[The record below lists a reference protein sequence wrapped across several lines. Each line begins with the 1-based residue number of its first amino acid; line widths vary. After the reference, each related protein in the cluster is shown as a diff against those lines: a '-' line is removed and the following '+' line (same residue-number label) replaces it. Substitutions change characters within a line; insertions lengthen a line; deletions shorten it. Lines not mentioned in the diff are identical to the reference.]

1 MPPDHLRSRLLAH
14 PPVAPAEPYATIP
27 RGDHL
32 YSPDLLAELP
42 EGSPKPAAVLIPIIP
57 RLDGATVLFTRRS
70 ASLKNHPGQ
79 IAFPGGRID
88 DRDGGPLAAA
98 LREAEEEIGLKADQ
112 VELLGYLD
120 FYQSTTGY
128 RITPVVGLVTPP
140 IALTLNPAEVD
151 ETFEVPLAFLLDE
164 RNHRLESREWRGR
177 LRSYVA
183 IPYERHYIWGVTA
196 GILRSLHERV
206 ST

>member
-1 MPPDHLRSRLLAH
+1 MLPDDLRSRLLAL
-14 PPVAPAEPYATIP
+14 PPAASPEPYATSL

-42 EGSPKPAAVLIPIIP
+42 AGSPKPAAVLIPIVP
-57 RLDGATVLFTRRS
+57 RADGATVLFTQRS
-70 ASLKNHPGQ
+70 AALKNHPGQ

-88 DRDGGPLAAA
+88 DKDGGPLAAA
-98 LREAEEEIGLKADQ
+98 LREAEEEIGLAPAQ

-120 FYQSTTGY
+120 LYQSTTGY
-128 RITPVVGLVTPP
+128 QITPVVGLVSPP
-140 IALTLNPAEVD
+140 LTLRLNPAEVD
-151 ETFEVPLAFLLDE
+151 EAFEVPLAFLLDA
-164 RNHRLESREWRGR
+164 RNHKLESREWRGR
-177 LRSYVA
+177 PRSYVA
-183 IPYERHYIWGVTA
+183 IPYGRHYIWGVTA